1 MVNLGDEFP
10 NFNADTTAGK
20 IVLHNWI
27 GDSWCIFFS
36 HPNAFTPVCT
46 TELGR
51 VAQLIPEFSKRNC
64 KVIGYSC
71 DAVDDQIKWIED
83 IKAYSKVDSD
93 DFPFP
98 IIADASRSMA
108 VQLGML
114 DPAEKNKDGLPVTC
128 RAVYIIDTDKKLRLS
143 ILYPATTGRNF
154 SEILRVLDSL
164 QLTDQKKVATPV
176 DWKAGDNCMVLP
188 TLSDEEARA
197 LFPDGWKTVDVPSS
211 LEYIRITPQPK

>member
-10 NFNADTTAGK
+10 NFNANTTIGE
-20 IVLHNWI
+20 ITFHEWL

-51 VAQLIPEFSKRNC
+51 VAQLIPEFTKRNC
-64 KVIGYSC
+64 KVIGCSC
-71 DAVDDQIKWIED
+71 DGIEIQHKWIED
-83 IKAYSKVDSD
+83 IKSYSKIEGN
-93 DFPFP
+93 FPYP
-98 IIADASRSMA
+98 IIADESRSLA
-108 VQLGML
+108 VQLGMI

-128 RAVYIIDTDKKLRLS
+128 RAVFIIDSDKKLRLS

-164 QLTDQKKVATPV
+164 QLTDEKKVATPV
-176 DWKAGDNCMVLP
+176 DWKFGDSCMVLP
-188 TLSDEEARA
+188 TLSDNEATE
-197 LFPDGWKTVDVPSS
+197 LFPAGFKTVQVPSS
-211 LEYIRITPQPK
+211 LPYLRITPQP